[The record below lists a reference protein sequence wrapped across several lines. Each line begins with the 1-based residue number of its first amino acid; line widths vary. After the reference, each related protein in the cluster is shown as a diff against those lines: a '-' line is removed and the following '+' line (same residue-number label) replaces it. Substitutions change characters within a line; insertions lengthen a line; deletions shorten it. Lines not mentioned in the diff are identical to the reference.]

1 MCAWIIQYLLFCL
14 VVYCL
19 QVSGR
24 AVKEADLIAEDG
36 KWGKSC
42 DARQKKKKKKKKKK
56 KFA

>member
-24 AVKEADLIAEDG
+24 AVKEADLFAEDENG
-36 KWGKSC
+36 ENPVMR
-42 DARQKKKKKKKKKK
+42 AKK